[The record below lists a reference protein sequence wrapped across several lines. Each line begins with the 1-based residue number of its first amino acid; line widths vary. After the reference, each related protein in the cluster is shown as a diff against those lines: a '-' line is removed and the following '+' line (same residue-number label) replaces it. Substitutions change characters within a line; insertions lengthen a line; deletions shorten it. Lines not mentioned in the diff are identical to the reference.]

1 MSRSR
6 TRNGGAARGG
16 FTLVEVLVT
25 LLIVAIAM
33 PAIMHGI
40 TAAQLAGASAKRY
53 NEASELGKSQLSQII
68 AGSQWN
74 SNAALSG
81 DFSPNFPDYSWKATV
96 EPWDLDTSGM
106 GINQIDLTVSW
117 KDRGRTAS
125 MTLTTLA
132 YPRGEGAT
140 QQ

>member
-1 MSRSR
+1 MIAKRSSLS
-6 TRNGGAARGG
+6 GAGRAG

-25 LLIVAIAM
+25 LLLIGIAL

-40 TAAQLAGASAKRY
+40 TSAQIAGASAKRY
-53 NEASELGKSQLSQII
+53 NEATELAKSQLAQIL

-74 SNAALSG
+74 SNASLSG
-81 DFSPNFPDYSWKATV
+81 DFSPNFPDYQWKATV
-96 EPWDLDTSGM
+96 APWDLDTSGM

-117 KDRGRTAS
+117 QDRGRPAS
-125 MTLTTLA
+125 LTLTSLA
-132 YPRGEGAT
+132 YLRGEGST